1 MTSSYHSSHTKYF
14 SKLSFAKAPSNEAI
28 IDANDLNSSD
38 DTHTLVEIFHNLS
51 LEDIEC
57 VESIKIEK
65 YVKKA
70 RAKWGEYKGSIQFDL
85 VDGGFVESQKSSI
98 PALKRHTKIIEQI
111 NEIIA
116 AKKAAK
122 EEQTPIATVS
132 RNDIHKDFNP
142 ATNTDHAKASKV
154 MLEELRTDL
163 REVELDMFASK
174 PVILDMYEDNVKK
187 FDGTDC
193 KIAQEYAEIIR
204 SLIGKNRPQEEP
216 QDETKHFYDF
226 VGHMLGECLVD
237 TTQDTQDTIN
247 DLVIEYV
254 DECKNSGYDLP
265 VSFHGE
271 IDRWHVAN
279 MIQSHLNLEAR
290 YYRER
295 LEKMQKALCALKEI

>member
-1 MTSSYHSSHTKYF
+1 MATSYI
-14 SKLSFAKAPSNEAI
+14 SKLTFKKNPSQDAI
-28 IDANDLNSSD
+28 IDANDLHSND
-38 DTHTLVEIFHNLS
+38 DTHTLVEIFRNLS
-51 LEDIEC
+51 VEDIEC
-57 VESIKIEK
+57 VESIKIKK
-65 YVKKA
+65 YVKKSN
-70 RAKWGEYKGSIQFDL
+70 AKWAEHTGFIQFDL

-98 PALKRHTKIIEQI
+98 PALKRHLKIVEQI

-122 EEQTPIATVS
+122 KEQTVS
-132 RNDIHKDFNP
+132 RHDVHNDFNP
-142 ATNTDHAKASKV
+142 ATNTDHARASKV
-154 MLEELRTDL
+154 MLEELRADL

-193 KIAQEYAEIIR
+193 AIAQEYAEMIR
-204 SLIGKNRPQEEP
+204 SLIEKNRPQEEP

-226 VGHMLGECLVD
+226 VGYMLSEGHVD

-295 LEKMQKALCALKEI
+295 LEKMQKALCALKDI